1 MVTLFNAKAG
11 VIRLVD
17 HKGMGVPIIA
27 GHGVSEDFLAEENQ
41 LQCGDCLCGD
51 TANGAASISR
61 TVAMGGEPLL
71 SEQTCTREGFKG
83 VVSVPVKARQHIL
96 GVFNLFFQDPVVL
109 PPSELK
115 LLETVSQHLGA
126 AIENQHFVAR
136 EKEMAIS
143 EERNLLAQE
152 LHDSIAQSLAFLNIQ
167 AQLLQESLRKGQTER
182 VGETL
187 AQIREGIQE
196 SYDDVRELLV
206 HFRTRIKHD
215 DIDMAIRDAL
225 GKFEGQTSIKTDYKF
240 EGNALNLEPEII
252 LQVLHIMHE
261 CLSNIR
267 KHSQATQVD
276 VYLSNSS
283 ECQLIIHDDGK
294 GFDHNADAGETHV
307 GLRIM
312 KERTHRIQ
320 GDLTID
326 SEPSEGTTICLTIP
340 QSTNVVPMEKI
351 SA

>member
-1 MVTLFNAKAG
+1 M
-11 VIRLVD
+11 
-17 HKGMGVPIIA
+17 
-27 GHGVSEDFLAEENQ
+27 
-41 LQCGDCLCGD
+41 
-51 TANGAASISR
+51 
-61 TVAMGGEPLL
+61 
-71 SEQTCTREGFKG
+71 
-83 VVSVPVKARQHIL
+83 
-96 GVFNLFFQDPVVL
+96 VL